1 MKIFTTVE
9 DMRAYVKA
17 CAKKELTVGFVPT
30 MGAFHKGHISLMQA
44 ARKENDIVTVSI
56 FVNPIQFCSGED
68 YDRYPRQTDLDRRI
82 AEAEGV
88 DALFHPTVAE
98 IYPKGFDSHVDQVEL
113 PAKLCGPFRQ
123 GHFRGVMTVV
133 CKLMNVVEP
142 HSVYFGQKDY
152 QQYLIIRRMV
162 HDLNFDV
169 KVRMLPIVREEDGLA
184 MSSRNV
190 YLGPKQRREAT
201 CIHRSL
207 QRAKDMIAKGE
218 NDAGK
223 VAQEMRREIRKTKGA
238 RIDYIAVTNAETLEN
253 IREIKGKVLIAVAV
267 RIGKTRLIDNVL
279 LG

>member
-17 CAKKELTVGFVPT
+17 CRNKDHAIGFVPT

-44 ARKENDIVTVSI
+44 ARKENDVVIVSI
-56 FVNPIQFCSGED
+56 FVNPLQFCSGED

-82 AEAEGV
+82 CEAEGV
-88 DALFHPTVAE
+88 DAVFNPTVAE
-98 IYPKGFDSHVDQVEL
+98 IYPKGFDSHVDQGEL
-113 PAKLCGPFRQ
+113 PSKLCGPFRP
-123 GHFRGVMTVV
+123 GHFRGVTTVV
-133 CKLMNVVEP
+133 SKLFNIILP
-142 HSVYFGQKDY
+142 DAAYFGQKDY
-152 QQYLIIRRMV
+152 QQTQIIRRLV
-162 HDLNFDV
+162 QDLNFDI
-169 KVRMLPIVREEDGLA
+169 KVRMMPIVREDDGLA

-201 CIHRSL
+201 CIYRSL
-207 QRAKDMIAKGE
+207 LRAKELIAKGE

-223 VAQEMRREIRKTKGA
+223 VIQEMRREIRKTKGA
-238 RIDYIAVTNAETLEN
+238 RVDYLAITNAETLES

-267 RIGKTRLIDNVL
+267 RIGKTRLIDNIL